1 MTIPETTVHA
11 SVARQHHRKRP
22 PPRGDGARCVFA
34 LADPTAEPGGA
45 KKGDRLVAK
54 NPHLKVTA
62 PAKRGHAK
70 LPGYFGVRLRT
81 FAFG

>member
-1 MTIPETTVHA
+1 MPHWYLPGRRGYSNDNTEDNCP
-11 SVARQHHRKRP
+11 RKRRGGNIIAKDP
-22 PPRGDGARCVFA
+22 ARGDGARCVFA

-70 LPGYFGVRLRT
+70 LP
-81 FAFG
+81 